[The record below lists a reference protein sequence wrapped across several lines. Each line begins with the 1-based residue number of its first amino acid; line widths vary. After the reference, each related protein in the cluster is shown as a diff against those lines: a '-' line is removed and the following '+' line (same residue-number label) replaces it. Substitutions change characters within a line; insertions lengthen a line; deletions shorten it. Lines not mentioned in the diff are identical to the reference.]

1 MKVLAIA
8 REDIRMTLRD
18 RSSLFWIFVAPF
30 LWVFF
35 FGFIARAQQPS
46 DARVGLTVVQEGD
59 SAAARRFVELL
70 AAENFTVSVVG
81 SPAEFPA
88 GDDTPARVLT
98 IPKDF
103 GIAIAERRKIVL
115 PLKTR
120 RNANEEATLAAQV
133 SIHKATIR
141 LLAGAA
147 FGDLPPS
154 GDAVTVKSSWGGGRV
169 VPTGY
174 YQTIPGNLVMFV
186 MLSTMTYGAALLA
199 TERKLGLLKRLAS
212 TSVTR
217 PQIIVGKLLGRMGVA
232 MVQTGV
238 FLVIGLLIFRIDWG
252 DSPLGLG
259 LLLVAWVL
267 AAATFGLMAGAL
279 FGSPDSAAGMGVVL
293 TLMMSAMGGCW
304 WPAEVM
310 PAWLRTAALAFPTS
324 WAMGGLHEVIS
335 WGGGLRDVALNIAVL
350 LAFATAAGTIAA
362 RRLRIVEA

>member
-1 MKVLAIA
+1 VKVLAIA

-212 TSVTR
+212 T
-217 PQIIVGKLLGRMGVA
+217 
-232 MVQTGV
+232 
-238 FLVIGLLIFRIDWG
+238 
-252 DSPLGLG
+252 
-259 LLLVAWVL
+259 
-267 AAATFGLMAGAL
+267 
-279 FGSPDSAAGMGVVL
+279 
-293 TLMMSAMGGCW
+293 
-304 WPAEVM
+304 
-310 PAWLRTAALAFPTS
+310 
-324 WAMGGLHEVIS
+324 
-335 WGGGLRDVALNIAVL
+335 
-350 LAFATAAGTIAA
+350 
-362 RRLRIVEA
+362 